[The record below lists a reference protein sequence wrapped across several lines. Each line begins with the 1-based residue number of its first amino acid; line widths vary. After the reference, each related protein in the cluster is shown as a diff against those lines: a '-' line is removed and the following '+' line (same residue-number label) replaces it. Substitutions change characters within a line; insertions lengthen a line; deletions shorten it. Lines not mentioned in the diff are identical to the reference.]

1 MFSPF
6 FDFAKI
12 FAEKGEFGEK
22 TRDSNRFVWAFRV
35 SVLRRFPKKIFTIW
49 SWLVGKYRQLTP
61 KTKIC
66 SFSLL
71 QNAKRR
77 AIIPTQLNKNSIR
90 ASGGNLN
97 RLDYQAP
104 CESKWLW
111 DNYIIL
117 YSNERCT
124 VNGWTTERR
133 ASQND
138 TGLLYHFGSTAFFI
152 ARIARTTKEVFSSWS
167 GKDFFFCPK
176 IFGTLEQFRFL
187 ALFLI
192 RRERKIKVL
201 LFRGFK
207 NEGVFLYMVKD
218 IRSCRKN
225 WILFSTHG
233 CIFPPLCPK
242 KMRGFFK
249 KFSDQG

>member
-1 MFSPF
+1 MKKVILSNLMYFSSILVKNLALAKAMTPAHKITETPCLQGFSPF

-71 QNAKRR
+71 QNTKDR

-138 TGLLYHFGSTAFFI
+138 TGLLYHFGSTAFFD
-152 ARIARTTKEVFSSWS
+152 ARIARTT
-167 GKDFFFCPK
+167 
-176 IFGTLEQFRFL
+176 
-187 ALFLI
+187 
-192 RRERKIKVL
+192 
-201 LFRGFK
+201 
-207 NEGVFLYMVKD
+207 
-218 IRSCRKN
+218 
-225 WILFSTHG
+225 
-233 CIFPPLCPK
+233 
-242 KMRGFFK
+242 
-249 KFSDQG
+249 